1 MNVVAQ
7 NFEFKDDISNI
18 FIGDVEVTSAGERAG
33 GNIKLTLKN
42 LETYKNIRNTT
53 AVNDVLGEFYVS
65 FKYNQTVLTPQ
76 FIPFTST
83 TNGPINIGYTV
94 TQRVANDFSALIR
107 AENFAKI
114 NGVLARNPYDS
125 AILNKKSEYSHYW
138 TVRLNARQ
146 ATYNTITLEDKIAEN
161 SAPSQTVPET
171 LEVLKGQFNPATYA
185 LMHADNITKP
195 VEKLREGQDYTV
207 TYNPSYSAFELKILN
222 AQNFAYVVRYKSTTS
237 LDGSQI
243 GNTIKVKAD
252 DNYINARTIGSQQE
266 FTVTQLSKLTDGGFI
281 TIDSANRLVIYK
293 VDEVTL
299 ERLPGAIFEIRK
311 PNGDE
316 LTLDPTDE
324 NGRTFNHVPF
334 TPAEI
339 NGGTFTITE
348 VQALKGYKIDTTP
361 VTLNLNANGTSR
373 TFKNKRLADV
383 S

>member
-1 MNVVAQ
+1 M
-7 NFEFKDDISNI
+7 
-18 FIGDVEVTSAGERAG
+18 
-33 GNIKLTLKN
+33 
-42 LETYKNIRNTT
+42 
-53 AVNDVLGEFYVS
+53 
-65 FKYNQTVLTPQ
+65 LTPQ

-161 SAPSQTVPET
+161 SAPSQIVPET

-195 VEKLREGQDYTV
+195 AEKLREGQDYTV

-222 AQNFAYVVRYKSTTS
+222 AQNFAYVVRYKSTPS

-243 GNTIKVKAD
+243 GNTIKVEAD

-266 FTVTQLSKLTDGGFI
+266 FTVT
-281 TIDSANRLVIYK
+281 
-293 VDEVTL
+293 
-299 ERLPGAIFEIRK
+299 
-311 PNGDE
+311 
-316 LTLDPTDE
+316 
-324 NGRTFNHVPF
+324 
-334 TPAEI
+334 
-339 NGGTFTITE
+339 
-348 VQALKGYKIDTTP
+348 
-361 VTLNLNANGTSR
+361 
-373 TFKNKRLADV
+373 
-383 S
+383 